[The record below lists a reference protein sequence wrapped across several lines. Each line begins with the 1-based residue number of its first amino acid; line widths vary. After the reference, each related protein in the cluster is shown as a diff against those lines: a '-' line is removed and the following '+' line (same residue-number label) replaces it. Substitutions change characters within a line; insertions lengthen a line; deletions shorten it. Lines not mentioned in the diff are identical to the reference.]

1 MGMYRIGFEGDSE
14 LIFRLFADCDTDQ
27 SGIIGIDELYAFMN
41 GRHTNTTRA
50 RELTLRRMGEDDDY
64 YTKLEWSPTVLRG
77 ELQRLLM
84 QFGFV
89 PLDLLR
95 AWDKSGDGKFTG
107 VSLPTPVT
115 AASALLLVRSPE
127 LAPVC
132 DGVHAPP
139 SVLPHRPPPEKHL
152 LLLGPA

>member
-107 VSLPTPVT
+107 KEFKVMMK
-115 AASALLLVRSPE
+115 
-127 LAPVC
+127 
-132 DGVHAPP
+132 D
-139 SVLPHRPPPEKHL
+139 
-152 LLLGPA
+152 